1 MAGIVEVLSE
11 SKILREVVMIFLTV
25 GNWHKGFDRLV
36 KAVDE
41 LVESGAVIEKVVAQ
55 TGHSSYTPRHLKV
68 IDYCSPVEF
77 TDIIAESRIIITH
90 AGVGTICQA
99 LVLAKPVIVVPRK
112 SSLGEHVD
120 DHQFTTAKKFEEE
133 NKILVAYEISE
144 LPDKIE
150 QAKNFVPAKSEG
162 NERIIQ
168 AVRTFL
174 EKIADQK
181 GKR

>member
-11 SKILREVVMIFLTV
+11 SKILWEIVLIFLTV

-36 KAVDE
+36 KTVDE
-41 LVESGAVIEKVVAQ
+41 LVKAGVVIEKVVAQ
-55 TGHSSYTPRHLKV
+55 IGHGSYTPRYLKV
-68 IDYCSPVEF
+68 IYYCSPTDF
-77 TDIIAESRIIITH
+77 TDTMAESRIIITH

-99 LVLAKPVIVVPRK
+99 IELGKPVIVVPRK
-112 SSLGEHVD
+112 ASLGEHVD
-120 DHQFTTAKKFEEE
+120 DHQYATAKKFEEE
-133 NKILVAYEISE
+133 GKILVAYEISE

-150 QAKNFVPAKSEG
+150 QAKNFVPAKAQG
-162 NERIIQ
+162 NERIIR

-174 EKIADQK
+174 EKIAAQK

>member
-1 MAGIVEVLSE
+1 
-11 SKILREVVMIFLTV
+11 MIFLTV

-41 LVESGAVIEKVVAQ
+41 LVELGTVVERVIAQIGHGSYIPRHVKVV
-55 TGHSSYTPRHLKV
+55 
-68 IDYCSPVEF
+68 DYCSPVEF

-99 LVLAKPVIVVPRK
+99 LVLGKPVIVVPRK

-120 DHQFTTAKKFEEE
+120 DHQFATAKKFEEE
-133 NKILVAYEISE
+133 GKILVAYEVSE

-150 QAKNFVPAKSEG
+150 QAKNFVPIKSEG

-168 AVRTFL
+168 TVKSFIEEMAN
-174 EKIADQK
+174 KK
-181 GKR
+181 GKKQDVC